1 MENSDKTISGSCCCG
16 AVRFTVKGKP
26 GITFPIKLK
35 DTGLAGA
42 FTYLRSKKCFPES
55 ESEDDYC
62 FGDDYGMVRDRAARG
77 AVGARE

>member
-1 MENSDKTISGSCCCG
+1 MLPGICETKG
-16 AVRFTVKGKP
+16 AFVVKGKP

-62 FGDDYGMVRDRAARG
+62 FGDDYGM
-77 AVGARE
+77 